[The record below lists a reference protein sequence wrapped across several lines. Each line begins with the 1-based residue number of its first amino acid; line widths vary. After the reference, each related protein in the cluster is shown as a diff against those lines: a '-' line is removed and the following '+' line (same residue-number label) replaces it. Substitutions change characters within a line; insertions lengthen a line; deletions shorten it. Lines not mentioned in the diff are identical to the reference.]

1 MHLLRRGAQILPAPA
16 AAAQA
21 GICVRCQRGLWGLAV
36 RLACFRRNM
45 WRARGGR
52 RWAAALAGLP
62 WQGRRRAIL
71 ASLEGSTAAPVLRR
85 VGTRKRTSAR
95 LTTKRWS
102 GSGWRRTTR
111 WSRRPRWTSCDR
123 RAPAR
128 RGRRGVFGGWG
139 AGCGAAAGAPLGRG
153 LGDCSACARSRSG
166 RSGGDRRGAARGA
179 ACAWAG
185 ARWGAARALAGLVP
199 ACAWTRHV
207 ACAERPGAHAG
218 TAEPSAG
225 TAEPGVSGGLLYWS
239 GVAPACAAIRG
250 ARRGALCAWRC
261 PQ

>member
-85 VGTRKRTSAR
+85 VGMRKRTSAP

-128 RGRRGVFGGWG
+128 RGRRGVFGAWG

-153 LGDCSACARSRSG
+153 LGGCSACARSRGG

-179 ACAWAG
+179 ACAVGLVHAG
-185 ARWGAARALAGLVP
+185 ELRVRLRAWCQHAPGQGVWRVLSGRALVLELQSPAYQAGFCIGVGLHLP
-199 ACAWTRHV
+199 A
-207 ACAERPGAHAG
+207 
-218 TAEPSAG
+218 
-225 TAEPGVSGGLLYWS
+225 
-239 GVAPACAAIRG
+239 
-250 ARRGALCAWRC
+250 
-261 PQ
+261 